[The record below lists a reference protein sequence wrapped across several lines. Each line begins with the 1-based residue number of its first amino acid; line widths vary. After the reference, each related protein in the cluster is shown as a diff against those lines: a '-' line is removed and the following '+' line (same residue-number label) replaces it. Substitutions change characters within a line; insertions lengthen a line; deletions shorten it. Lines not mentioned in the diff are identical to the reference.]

1 MENMR
6 KTVNISLCGFCLAIL
21 LLTITSVSTVTA
33 STKIYKWV
41 DANGN
46 VHFGDKPQD
55 PAKADKAKPVELTTG
70 YQPPARTPEEQK
82 ALENEQRL
90 IQEKSRA
97 YQDRQRQQ
105 QQEQKEAQAKVRE
118 KRAEL
123 CAAYER
129 DIQSLTTTQIVD
141 GRRHRTYLAEN
152 GKSVTVKRQQ
162 EIAEELRVEMAAAGC

>member
-1 MENMR
+1 MPKNVALYL
-6 KTVNISLCGFCLAIL
+6 TTI
-21 LLTITSVSTVTA
+21 LLTIMPLCTAIA
-33 STKIYKWV
+33 STEIYKWV
-41 DANGN
+41 DANGT

-55 PAKADKAKPVELTTG
+55 PAQADTAKPVELTTG

-105 QQEQKEAQAKVRE
+105 RQQQQEEKEAQAKVRQE
-118 KRAEL
+118 KAAL
-123 CAAYER
+123 CAAYEH
-129 DIQSLTTTQIVD
+129 DIQSITTTEIVN
-141 GRRHRTYLAEN
+141 GRRHRTYLSED

-162 EIAEELRVEMAAAGC
+162 EIAEELRVEMRAADC